1 MVKSMKK
8 MHRHLVALVILA
20 MPYATVEAA
29 PLLQHSGRPSPDVSF
44 EKVQEVFGFNLDTED
59 TLLKTLLLAVA
70 MDHTSSTSPNSD
82 QSIGI
87 PFIVDRGPG
96 YWVKRLNNGDRT
108 IEVLANNAILLLF
121 TKEKIPNGKSAAI
134 SLMRAAADKG
144 YWPADY
150 FIAEVDLEKTLSIDY
165 TKPTPLTGK
174 ISGEA
179 ETIARSTM
187 DKYNRCAEIGFAPCQ
202 FRIGFW
208 LLGSSHTTKNGLD
221 VLRHAINT
229 TVNDSRYLG
238 VLDNT
243 VIMAS
248 NKIVQIGEGFGIDSL
263 VRQEYGQL
271 SKKYQAKVNYGTE

>member
-1 MVKSMKK
+1 MRT
-8 MHRHLVALVILA
+8 MHKHLVALVLLA
-20 MPYATVEAA
+20 MPLAVVEAA

-96 YWVKRLNNGDRT
+96 YWVKRLKNGDRA
-108 IEVLANNAILLLF
+108 IEVLVNNAILLLF
-121 TKEKIPNGKSAAI
+121 TKEEIPNGRDAAI
-134 SLMRAAADKG
+134 NLMRVAADKG

-150 FIAEVDLEKTLSIDY
+150 FVAEVDLEKFLSIDY

-179 ETIARSTM
+179 EIIAKSTM

-208 LLGSSHTTKNGLD
+208 LLGSSHTTRDGLN

-229 TVNDSRYLG
+229 TVNDSRYQG
-238 VLDNT
+238 ILDNT
-243 VIMAS
+243 IIMAS
-248 NKIVQIGEGFGIDSL
+248 NEITQKGEGVGIDSL
-263 VRQEYGQL
+263 IRKEYGEL
-271 SKKYQAKVNYGTE
+271 ARKYLVKVNHGSK